1 VNHFEE
7 LGLGRSAGP
16 DEIRQAYRSLAS
28 LLHPDRQRTDQH
40 RRLADLQMKRLN
52 AAIETLLDPARRTD
66 YETELDAPR
75 RRSTVPQVIVVPSP
89 AAEPDCWRGAIDPRS
104 VLLFAAG
111 AVFATVLWYSL
122 DSSRAA
128 EARNAQP
135 LASEATVEA
144 ALRSRLAEMEERV
157 QNLEK
162 QRSASSLRGDSP
174 DGSSRFAGT
183 WYYDL
188 GAQSGPSQRLASKR
202 IDLRITDDNGVLHG
216 TYRSQ
221 VNPFTGEAED
231 TISFDFS
238 GKGDPRRTR
247 LPWTTSDGGSGEI
260 ELHLIGR
267 DTLDT
272 RWWAFSLGKAVGE
285 NHGSAVL
292 RRRLAPIAP

>member
-16 DEIRQAYRSLAS
+16 EEIRHAYRTLAS
-28 LLHPDRQRTDQH
+28 LLHPDRQRTEQH
-40 RRLADLQMKRLN
+40 RKLADLQMKRLN
-52 AAIETLLDPARRTD
+52 AAIETLLDPARRSD
-66 YETELDAPR
+66 YETQLDAPR
-75 RRSTVPQVIVVPSP
+75 RSTVPHVIVVPPPP
-89 AAEPDCWRGAIDPRS
+89 AEAESWRGAIDPRS

-111 AVFATVLWYSL
+111 AIFATVLWYSL
-122 DSSRAA
+122 DSSQTRS
-128 EARNAQP
+128 AQP
-135 LASEATVEA
+135 VASDSTIET

-162 QRSASSLRGDSP
+162 QRSEPTRRGDSP
-174 DGSSRFAGT
+174 DRANRFAGA

-188 GAQSGPSQRLASKR
+188 GPSRTLASKR
-202 IDLRITDDNGVLHG
+202 IDLNITEDNGVLHG

-221 VNPFTGEAED
+221 SNPFAHEPED

-238 GKGDPRRTR
+238 GKGDPGHAR
-247 LPWTTSDGGSGEI
+247 LPWITSDGGTGEI
-260 ELHLIGR
+260 ELRLIGR

-272 RWWAFSLGKAVGE
+272 RWWAFSLGKATGE

-292 RRRLAPIAP
+292 RRRPIAAAAP